1 MKRVNLV
8 KYGFVR
14 WPEEDFSDDGSMF
27 YCYKV
32 GKRVRV
38 SKCTY
43 NGEVY
48 LSGHIDGNKIDYKTY
63 MVLPH
68 YKAMD
73 RLNGVSI
80 EGLTEADL
88 EQFYEDCLAYEKEYE
103 EAESKVVYPTLE
115 ALKKRNDEI
124 VYKRQMELAIVKG
137 LFDDHGYDIIMKAGK
152 YELESIKNYTKSLE
166 AKTVGYTD
174 EWLAEHRESSF
185 STNFVSPECSEL
197 KESYYFRWIK
207 EVLDRVLA
215 A

>member
-43 NGEVY
+43 NGEVF
-48 LSGHIDGNKIDYKTY
+48 LSGQIDGDKIDYKTY
-63 MVLPH
+63 MALPH
-68 YKAMD
+68 FRAMD

-80 EGLTEADL
+80 EGLTEEDL
-88 EQFYEDCLAYEKEYE
+88 QQFYEDCLSYEKEYE
-103 EAESKVVYPTLE
+103 EAESKVEYPSLE
-115 ALKKRNDEI
+115 ALKKRNAEI
-124 VYKRQMELAIVKG
+124 VYKRQLEFAIVKG
-137 LFDDHGYDIIMKAGK
+137 LLDDHGYDIITKANK
-152 YELESIKNYTKSLE
+152 YDLETIKNYTKSLE
-166 AKTVGYTD
+166 AKTVGYSD
-174 EWLAEHRESSF
+174 EWLAEHRESTF
-185 STNFVSPECSEL
+185 STRFMEPDNSEL

-207 EVLDRVLA
+207 EVLDKVLA